1 MMRAVSSWRAEGKP
15 NSAGVSLTTL
25 AWHLLARRGVA
36 RCRAGVGGCRYR
48 SHMPWRQRGFQ
59 MSKVQLGAGCARH
72 ALAAASRA
80 FDCYAASDV
89 RRVAFAALVLA
100 LTAGCGTHSSPA
112 AIQAGAPTS
121 GTPCGMTRTAANVPV
136 NIQVARGQGSCA
148 TALTVARAYARAVSA
163 GQSPGKGGGRP
174 ALFKCKHVQ
183 GICQYDRH
191 YIRTETHI

>member
-112 AIQAGAPTS
+112 AIQAGAPT
-121 GTPCGMTRTAANVPV
+121 TPPPCGLARTSANAPV
-136 NIQVARGQGSCA
+136 KFQVARGPGSCA
-148 TALTVARAYARAVSA
+148 AALSVESGCGRRGSA
-163 GQSPGKGGGRP
+163 SQAPGNG
-174 ALFKCKHVQ
+174 
-183 GICQYDRH
+183 
-191 YIRTETHI
+191 

>member
-1 MMRAVSSWRAEGKP
+1 MVRAGSSWRGEGKP
-15 NSAGVSLTTL
+15 NSAGGSLTTL
-25 AWHLLARRGVA
+25 AWPLLARRGVA

-80 FDCYAASDV
+80 FECYAASDV

-112 AIQAGAPTS
+112 AIQACAPTS
-121 GTPCGMTRTAANVPV
+121 GTPCGMTSTAANVPV
-136 NIQVARGQGSCA
+136 NIPDAHGPACLA
-148 TALTVARAYARAVSA
+148 TELTVVRAYARAVGA
-163 GQSPGKGGGRP
+163 APTPG
-174 ALFKCKHVQ
+174 
-183 GICQYDRH
+183 
-191 YIRTETHI
+191 

>member
-80 FDCYAASDV
+80 FDCYAASDL
-89 RRVAFAALVLA
+89 RPLAFAALVRD
-100 LTAGCGTHSSPA
+100 LTSGCGTHSSPA
-112 AIQAGAPTS
+112 AIQAGSPPS
-121 GTPCGMTRTAANVPV
+121 RTPCGLTRTAANVPA
-136 NIQVARGQGSCA
+136 NIQVSRGQASRA
-148 TALTVARAYARAVSA
+148 TPLAVERRYARAVLTVPA
-163 GQSPGKGGGRP
+163 PG
-174 ALFKCKHVQ
+174 
-183 GICQYDRH
+183 
-191 YIRTETHI
+191 